1 MKVCLIGNNLT
12 SLILAYILSKKN
24 FNIEIYSLKSSKHVF
39 NTRTLGITASNLKYL
54 EKYLDNLSRNTNCI
68 DEIKVLIQNGKI
80 NEEILFNQNSK
91 NLFNMIKYDQ
101 FVKIIKKKISRRKN
115 ILLKILKKD
124 LDFTK
129 LINQEKFQLIVNCET
144 NNILTK
150 KYLSTGISKNYYN
163 KAFTAIISH
172 NRIKNNRATQIFTK
186 YGPLAYLPLSNK
198 STSIVFSLE
207 EKIKSNL
214 RHEEIKNII
223 NKFNPYYKKISYSK
237 IENFK
242 LTLRLPKFYYFKKI
256 LFFGDNLHSIHPL
269 AGQGFNMTIRDIRKL
284 DEIIDFKIN
293 LGLNI
298 NESIYKEFQRE
309 TKSQNAVFSLGIDF
323 IYEFFRLNRNFIPK
337 NISEQFFSYV
347 NKKEKLKKFGIKL
360 ANQGVL

>member
-1 MKVCLIGNNLT
+1 MNVCLIGNNLT

-24 FNIEIYSLKSSKHVF
+24 FNVEIYSLKSTKHAF

-54 EKYLDNLSRNTNCI
+54 KKYLNDLTKNTNRI
-68 DEIKVLIQNGKI
+68 DQIKVLIQNGKI
-80 NEEILFNQNSK
+80 NEEILFNQNST

-101 FVKIIKKKISRRKN
+101 FIKIIKNKIYRKKN
-115 ILLKILKKD
+115 ISLKKLQKD
-124 LDFTK
+124 LDFIK
-129 LINQEKFQLIVNCET
+129 LISKEKFDLIINCET
-144 NNILTK
+144 NNILTR
-150 KYLSTGISKNYYN
+150 KYLSTGISKNYKN

-172 NRIKNNRATQIFTK
+172 NKTKNNRATQIFTK

-198 STSIVFSLE
+198 STSVVFSLE
-207 EKIKSNL
+207 EKIKSNPT
-214 RHEEIKNII
+214 HQEIKSII

-242 LTLRLPKFYYFKKI
+242 LSLKLPKFYFFKNI

-284 DEIIDFKIN
+284 DEIIDSKIN

-298 NESIYKEFQRE
+298 NKYIYEEFQRE
-309 TKSQNAVFSLGIDF
+309 AKSQNSAFSLGVDF
-323 IYEFFRLNRNFIPK
+323 IYEFFRFNRNFIPK
-337 NISEQFFSYV
+337 NISEHLFSYV
-347 NKKEKLKKFGIKL
+347 NKNEKLKKFGIKL
-360 ANQGVL
+360 ANNGVL